1 MKIIDKEERE
11 AHASYILA
19 EGLKGMFY
27 GSVVSLG
34 VYSWLKMRHPKRFA
48 SFNTSIK
55 TCIIIMP
62 TISLAA
68 FYADEGSVEFDRK
81 MYSSGYTNQKVLEEY
96 REWQNLKTSDKII
109 QTLAN
114 NQYKI
119 IFTSW
124 LASMYGSWVYV
135 NRDKVMTT
143 PQKLVQAR
151 MYAQAITIVLLLSTI
166 VLAMKTQELEKDK
179 PKPIPEWKKILEERE
194 AEKDASDEEQL
205 IAQIRNAQKRV
216 EALEKVSARLE
227 N

>member
-1 MKIIDKEERE
+1 MKIIDREERE
-11 AHASYILA
+11 AHASHVLA

-27 GSVVSLG
+27 GSILSVGL
-34 VYSWLKMRHPKRFA
+34 YTYLKVRQPVRFR

-55 TCIIIMP
+55 ACLLIMP
-62 TISLAA
+62 TVSMSA
-68 FYADEGSVEFDRK
+68 FFADEGSVDFDRQ
-81 MYSSGYTNQKVLEEY
+81 MYSSGFTNQKVLEEY
-96 REWQNLKTSDKII
+96 REWSNLPLSDKIFS
-109 QTLAN
+109 TLSS

-151 MYAQAITIVLLLSTI
+151 MYAQAITILLLLSTI
-166 VLAMKTQELEKDK
+166 LLAMKEEELNKKK
-179 PKPIPEWKKILEERE
+179 PAPLPEWKRILQDKEEEAKLAAKIK
-194 AEKDASDEEQL
+194 AV
-205 IAQIRNAQKRV
+205 QKQV
-216 EALEKVSARLE
+216 QELD